1 MNPLH
6 SAALVGRPNGKGD
19 PRFARLTG
27 QKKRRKSGGEG
38 VSGDGGADGEL
49 GGQVGDQVVGQ
60 NREILDGLFGAGRD
74 ETEAGV
80 NGRN

>member
-1 MNPLH
+1 MAKVI
-6 SAALVGRPNGKGD
+6 S
-19 PRFARLTG
+19 G

-38 VSGDGGADGEL
+38 VGGDGGADGEL
-49 GGQVGDQVVGQ
+49 GGQVDDQVVGQ
-60 NREILDGLFGAGRD
+60 NREIFDGLFWSRRD